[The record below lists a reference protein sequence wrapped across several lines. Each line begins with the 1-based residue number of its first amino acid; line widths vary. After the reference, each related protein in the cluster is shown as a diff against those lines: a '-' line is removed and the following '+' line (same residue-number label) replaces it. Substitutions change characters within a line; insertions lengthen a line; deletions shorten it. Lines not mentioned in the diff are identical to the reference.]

1 MHAHVRFVEDLD
13 EQGDGTDEWQW
24 RTSCA
29 GEDRAYRWV
38 SDEDQGVSIEK
49 KKKKEDIVNC
59 TN

>member
-1 MHAHVRFVEDLD
+1 MRFVEDLD